1 MRGTNDIDSSKWVYV
16 RSGLLDHDLSGGSRS
31 IESRLV
37 ERVLDNVTQ
46 SLPEVVGDVAIK
58 NRQLTDE
65 YARLQQELHSNQ
77 VLLNA
82 FIRHK
87 YL

>member
-1 MRGTNDIDSSKWVYV
+1 M
-16 RSGLLDHDLSGGSRS
+16 SGGSRS

-46 SLPEVVGDVAIK
+46 SLPEVVGDVAVK

-65 YARLQQELHSNQ
+65 YARLEHELRNNQ
-77 VLLNA
+77 VLLKF
-82 FIRHK
+82 FIHHK
-87 YL
+87 WYIQK

>member
-1 MRGTNDIDSSKWVYV
+1 MDY
-16 RSGLLDHDLSGGSRS
+16 DLSGGSRS

-58 NRQLTDE
+58 NRQLTNE
-65 YARLQQELHSNQ
+65 FARLQQELHSNQ
-77 VLLNA
+77 VLLKY
-82 FIRHK
+82 FIHHK
-87 YL
+87 L